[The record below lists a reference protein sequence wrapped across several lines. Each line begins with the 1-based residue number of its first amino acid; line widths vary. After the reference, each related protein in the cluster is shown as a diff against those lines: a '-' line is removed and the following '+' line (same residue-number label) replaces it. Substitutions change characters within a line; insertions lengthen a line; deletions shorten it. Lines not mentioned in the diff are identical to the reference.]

1 MERNDV
7 TGPGSDLLGLKTP
20 GLPTHW
26 GGFPKALR
34 SQDTLSLPA
43 FDTWR
48 AVETTTGAP
57 VPWLED

>member
-1 MERNDV
+1 MERNYV
-7 TGPGSDLLGLKTP
+7 TGPGSDLFGPWTLV
-20 GLPTHW
+20 LPTHRV
-26 GGFPKALR
+26 GLPRSLR